1 MTTTEFQRRS
11 CTSIGTRLE
20 GRTNR
25 LEQYQVKP
33 ARNLEDYWVI
43 GWRRRWWLI
52 LPLFSG
58 WILVVLAGR
67 FISPRYR
74 SETVIIIEPQ
84 ASEQYV
90 VPNIGFDVQAR
101 LQNITQQILSRTK
114 LLEIIGRFRLY
125 KLDQTAVDSDAVV
138 QRMRRDIRID
148 LIQAPGRPGD
158 LSAFKVSYSAPTPA
172 LAQQVTSELTSL
184 FIDENLRNHRQASES
199 TTQFLEGQ
207 LEAARLDL
215 SRQDERLREYK
226 ARYLGE
232 LPEQLQ
238 NNVQILSGL
247 QMRLQANSD
256 ALDEANQ
263 QELYLQ
269 SLLAQ
274 YQSAHAQFKT
284 PSDGAEISDANL
296 EDQLARLNAQ
306 LADLSVRY
314 KPNHPDVRQLKDKI
328 ATLERGKKQADAEAS
343 PSKTDADR
351 SPAARTPSELRELA
365 PALQIESQLSAN
377 KQKIAHLEQA
387 VKKLDRQ
394 IDEYQNRL
402 NVIPLREQELTE
414 INREHEQSRAAY
426 ESLLSKKTQSEMA
439 TNLEKQQQGELFRVI
454 DPPNLPLRPYWPD
467 RFKLS
472 LLGLIS
478 GTFLA
483 LGVTVLA
490 EMLDM
495 RIHRDEDLRDLISL
509 PVLAGI
515 PLLQTA
521 VEEQRQKLRRRVEVI
536 AASASVTLIPA
547 ITLLSYFRG

>member
-1 MTTTEFQRRS
+1 
-11 CTSIGTRLE
+11 
-20 GRTNR
+20 
-25 LEQYQVKP
+25 LEQYQSKP
-33 ARNLEDYWVI
+33 ARNLEDYWAI
-43 GWRRRWWLI
+43 AWRRRWWLI
-52 LPLFSG
+52 LPLFLG
-58 WILVVLAGR
+58 WGFVVLAGR

-90 VPNIGFDVQAR
+90 LPNMGFDVQAR

-114 LLEIIGRFRLY
+114 LLEIIDRFRLY
-125 KLDQTAVDSDAVV
+125 KLDQKPIDSDAVV

-158 LSAFKVSYSAPTPA
+158 LSAFKVSYSAPTA
-172 LAQQVTSELTSL
+172 ELAQQVTSELTSL
-184 FIDENLRNHRQASES
+184 FIDENLRNHQQASES
-199 TTQFLEGQ
+199 TTRFLEEQ

-215 SRQDERLREYK
+215 GRQDERLREYK
-226 ARYLGE
+226 ARHLGE

-247 QMRLQANSD
+247 QMRLQANTD

-263 QELYLQ
+263 QRLYLE

-274 YQSAHAQFKT
+274 YQGVRAQFKN
-284 PSDGAEISDANL
+284 PSDGVEMSGLNL

-328 ATLERGKKQADAEAS
+328 ATLEQVKKQADTEIP
-343 PSKTDADR
+343 PSKTDAAG
-351 SPAARTPSELRELA
+351 SQAARTPSELRELA
-365 PALQIESQLSAN
+365 PALQIDGQLSAN
-377 KQKIAHLEQA
+377 KQKIAHLEQTA
-387 VKKLDRQ
+387 KKLDRQ

-402 NVIPLREQELTE
+402 NVVPLREQELAE
-414 INREHEQSRAAY
+414 INREHEQSRTAY

-439 TNLEKQQQGELFRVI
+439 TNLEKQHQGELFSVV
-454 DPPNLPLRPYWPD
+454 DPPNLPQRPYWPD

-490 EMLDM
+490 EMLDA
-495 RIHRDEDLRDLISL
+495 RVHRDEDLRDLISL

-515 PLLQTA
+515 PMLQTA
-521 VEEQRQKLRRRVEVI
+521 VEEQRQKLRRRVETI
-536 AASASVTLIPA
+536 AASVSVTLIPA